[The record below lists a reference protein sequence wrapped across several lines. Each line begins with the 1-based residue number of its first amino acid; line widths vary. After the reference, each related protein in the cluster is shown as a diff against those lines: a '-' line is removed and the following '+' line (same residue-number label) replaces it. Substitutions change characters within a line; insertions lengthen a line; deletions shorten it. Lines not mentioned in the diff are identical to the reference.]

1 MDEFRSE
8 IRNLNKKIE
17 QLAAE
22 IATSKTGG
30 IRE

>member
-8 IRNLNKKIE
+8 IRNLNKKLE

-22 IATSKTGG
+22 IATSKADSTS
-30 IRE
+30 E